1 MVMIGGAP
9 VVFKSKYQSMVALS
23 LAEAEYMALSLC
35 TREVQ
40 WFHAMLKDLGHE
52 QVGVTWIWIYNQGMI
67 YNQGTIYNQGK
78 IELANNAGYDARTK
92 HVDIH
97 HHFIRKNVTR
107 DITTVN
113 YKSTVDQQA
122 DMLNK
127 DLGTKRL
134 KYLP

>member
-23 LAEAEYMALSLC
+23 LAEAEYTALSLC
-35 TREVQ
+35 TQEVQ
-40 WFHAMLKDLGHE
+40 WVRAMLKDLGHE
-52 QVGVTWIWIYNQGMI
+52 QVGVTWIWIYNQG
-67 YNQGTIYNQGK
+67 T

-127 DLGTKRL
+127 ALGTKRL
-134 KYLP
+134 KYLL